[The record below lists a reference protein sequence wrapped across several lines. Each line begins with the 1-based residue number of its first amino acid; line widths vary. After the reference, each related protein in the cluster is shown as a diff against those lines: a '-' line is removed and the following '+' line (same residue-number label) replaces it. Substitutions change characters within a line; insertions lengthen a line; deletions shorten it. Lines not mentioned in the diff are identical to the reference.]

1 MSHCWI
7 RPATFPAAGH
17 PLEIQAAND
26 GFKASPAASGPCP
39 PLRLLALAEP
49 DPSAAA
55 VYGNAPCVIR
65 THDRLLRRLWLQK
78 PKIAAVTHALRP
90 AALGVRRNVRRLG
103 VPGAS
108 ERGREAL

>member
-7 RPATFPAAGH
+7 GLATFPVAGH

-49 DPSAAA
+49 DPSMAA

-65 THDRLLRRLWLQK
+65 THDRLLRRQ
-78 PKIAAVTHALRP
+78 LRLLP
-90 AALGVRRNVRRLG
+90 
-103 VPGAS
+103 
-108 ERGREAL
+108 